1 MKNRDRNILGM
12 AGLVLVL
19 AFFAILIQP
28 ALAAGPVEQQG
39 TVDKALVTFRNF
51 MADKEMDWFHNN
63 LKDAKAL
70 LIVPNLLKAG
80 FIWGGSGGSG
90 ILVARDGKTGDWS
103 QPVFY
108 TIGSV
113 TFGLQIG
120 GEAAEVIMMIRTK
133 KALASESCSAE

>member
-28 ALAAGPVEQQG
+28 ALAADPVEQQG

-90 ILVARDGKTGDWS
+90 ILVARDGKTGD
-103 QPVFY
+103 
-108 TIGSV
+108 
-113 TFGLQIG
+113 
-120 GEAAEVIMMIRTK
+120 
-133 KALASESCSAE
+133 